1 MLRIICY
8 LLFAGLLFGQG
19 NTISTNELI
28 IKGSSPQ
35 GVTGAS
41 ASVVGASGG
50 SAYYY
55 WIVARYPVGNTYP
68 IGPVSVFNVPNT
80 LTVSNYVRVGWNAP
94 TGATGYDVLRT
105 STPISPNGS
114 CTCAVVTNT
123 SATSVNDTG
132 SALSA
137 YTITTQGEATS
148 RQFINNTDYIF
159 PLLTFAGTG
168 IDYSRASATMPNQTG
183 TGAPVGTCI
192 SGSTYQRLDSA
203 LLYLCVSG
211 GWSLMTTGGSVPSG
225 PAGGDLTGSYPNP
238 TLVASGVSAN
248 TYGSATQVPVFAVDT
263 KGRITSVS
271 NTTIAGT
278 VPGGS
283 AGGSLTGTYPNPTI
297 ANSGAV
303 AGTYGDASNVA
314 QVTVGADGRVTSV
327 SNVAISSGGGGPP
340 SGAAGG
346 DLSGTYP
353 NPSVGTVGGVTAANV
368 AAGAT
373 LANAATNANTANAIV
388 RRNASG
394 QFSGTLIGQADTATA
409 LATTP
414 AQCAAGQYST
424 GITTAGVANCA
435 QVAYGQVSGTPTA
448 LPPSGAASGD
458 LTGSYPAPT
467 LATSGATPGSY
478 GSATTVPVITFDAK
492 GRATATSSTTIAGV
506 APGGAAGG
514 DLVGT
519 YPNPSL
525 ATSGVSAG
533 SYGSIIKYPSI
544 TFDAKGRATSAAN
557 TYFANN
563 EYYVKN
569 YGAVCDGVT
578 DDTTAIQSAITATTG
593 NYGTVVL
600 PNGVCKVTTLTMTS
614 NYQGIKGQSR
624 DGSILYSTTNAPIIS
639 VPTVA
644 TSAEFYYLRF
654 TDFTLKGDNA
664 STGQI
669 GISVT
674 GTGRMT
680 ASSIRNIHFFE
691 IYKGLYTAT
700 SLNSDHNSVID
711 NFFSRPFYGIERAG
725 PGGGS
730 GWIISQNQI
739 YPKAGGRGV
748 YYHNTGVGDVIMSN
762 NHQEEGAYAFYLECT
777 DPCAYGQR
785 FIVNGNKMDGIT
797 TQPIY
802 AYNISNSTFL
812 GNRVQG
818 GGAEPVVF
826 AGTSLSNIYDANEN
840 RGIYLSGADNNS
852 NLSLNGIGT
861 PGTIR
866 IGTTDEAVNNTNQGI
881 SIKDTAANTAIG
893 IGQSQAN
900 SLNLGWNY
908 NATPANAS
916 AQVATF
922 GYNNPITYGASQHN
936 FNVGNVALNTNL
948 LLNLTTPA
956 SSSAACV
963 ASTVKVDANYSYVC
977 TATNTWKRTPLTTWG
992 TSIYNTADYVFSPL
1006 TNGTEIT
1013 ASTPV
1018 NNVIT
1023 AGVYNSVTLAN
1034 APLGLYGNNFD
1045 FPLTITNVTNN
1056 GSGRIRIT
1064 TSQNTNLVTGW
1075 SFTISGVMGVPNA
1088 NGSFSITVVSNTQFD
1103 LDGSS
1108 FAGAYTSGGFA
1119 YRHIHQMYI
1128 SDGTGT
1134 PELVAISGGT
1144 CTLLVTANCTLE
1156 FYAANAHSGAF
1167 TLSDAS
1173 GGVMQAIYS
1182 DSVVFKSIRFPSGS
1196 TTIQGTIVI
1205 PAQYGIDLG
1214 GQGIENTVL
1223 LRGANTNTN
1232 VILARLIGG
1241 SFVLAIHDF
1250 WINSSQVT
1258 ESVSAVGLRF
1268 VNITCCGVT
1277 VNNVRLWDEVHG
1289 VRIDSSDGITLQNVQ
1304 YQQTHNRFQPTA
1316 GIGIYDTTGY
1326 VGGASS
1332 NIQIIGGSVITE
1344 ETWTYGNYLVSGAAN
1359 NGSGLIRITTS
1370 TANTF
1375 ITGDRITVASVGGVP
1390 NATGTWVIT
1399 QISSTQ
1405 FDLDGSTFA
1414 GTYTSGGYAYYGNV
1428 LQSGI
1433 FTSSGDGLTVT
1444 GGTQLRGEYGFQ
1456 ASFATSVTGFIL
1468 SNAVIDRVRYS
1479 AVKVAATT
1487 SVGVGQI
1494 NITNNWMLGN
1504 GFFSTPNLVMDM
1516 NNISESATFI
1526 SGNNIGG
1533 VTGSCVQLT
1542 STKGVNFTGNTIA
1555 SCDLT
1560 GAGAYGIAVTGTAEG
1575 MILSGNRFYDLASL
1589 GSTTNYAFGFAANIT
1604 DSLVTGNNI
1613 GTMQS
1618 ASMAR
1623 ISGTNSNFT
1632 VTGNITKDAPGT
1644 VASASSIAYP
1654 TNIPP
1659 LFQTTGT
1666 TSIDTLTGG
1675 WPGQTVQIL
1684 TNSALTFNA
1693 GASAGQFARAVT
1705 TVANQIV
1712 TFTQLSDGRWWAVN

>member
-1 MLRIICY
+1 MLKVISC
-8 LLFAGLLFGQG
+8 LLFAGMLFGQG
-19 NTISTNELI
+19 TTVTTNELI
-28 IKGSSPQ
+28 IKGASPQ

-41 ASVVGASGG
+41 ASVIGASGG
-50 SAYYY
+50 SNYYY
-55 WIVARYPVGNTYP
+55 WIVTRYPVGNTFP
-68 IGPVSVFNVPNT
+68 IGPVSVFNAPNT

-533 SYGSIIKYPSI
+533 SYGSATAIPVLSV
-544 TFDAKGRATSAAN
+544 DAKGRITSA
-557 TYFANN
+557 T
-563 EYYVKN
+563 
-569 YGAVCDGVT
+569 
-578 DDTTAIQSAITATTG
+578 
-593 NYGTVVL
+593 
-600 PNGVCKVTTLTMTS
+600 
-614 NYQGIKGQSR
+614 
-624 DGSILYSTTNAPIIS
+624 
-639 VPTVA
+639 
-644 TSAEFYYLRF
+644 
-654 TDFTLKGDNA
+654 
-664 STGQI
+664 
-669 GISVT
+669 
-674 GTGRMT
+674 
-680 ASSIRNIHFFE
+680 
-691 IYKGLYTAT
+691 
-700 SLNSDHNSVID
+700 
-711 NFFSRPFYGIERAG
+711 
-725 PGGGS
+725 
-730 GWIISQNQI
+730 
-739 YPKAGGRGV
+739 
-748 YYHNTGVGDVIMSN
+748 
-762 NHQEEGAYAFYLECT
+762 
-777 DPCAYGQR
+777 
-785 FIVNGNKMDGIT
+785 
-797 TQPIY
+797 
-802 AYNISNSTFL
+802 
-812 GNRVQG
+812 
-818 GGAEPVVF
+818 
-826 AGTSLSNIYDANEN
+826 
-840 RGIYLSGADNNS
+840 
-852 NLSLNGIGT
+852 
-861 PGTIR
+861 
-866 IGTTDEAVNNTNQGI
+866 
-881 SIKDTAANTAIG
+881 TAANTPAAITG
-893 IGQSQAN
+893 STPSPLQA
-900 SLNLGWNY
+900 LRRTK
-908 NATPANAS
+908 ATATTPVYQWAS
-916 AQVATF
+916 APT
-922 GYNNPITYGASQHN
+922 
-936 FNVGNVALNTNL
+936 
-948 LLNLTTPA
+948 
-956 SSSAACV
+956 
-963 ASTVKVDANYSYVC
+963 
-977 TATNTWKRTPLTTWG
+977 
-992 TSIYNTADYVFSPL
+992 YNTQDYVFTAL
-1006 TNGTEIT
+1006 VNGTTIT

-1018 NNVIT
+1018 NGVIT
-1023 AGVYNSVTLAN
+1023 AGAWNSVTLAD
-1034 APLGLYGNNFD
+1034 APLGVYGTNFD
-1045 FPLTITNVTNN
+1045 SPITIT
-1056 GSGRIRIT
+1056 
-1064 TSQNTNLVTGW
+1064 
-1075 SFTISGVMGVPNA
+1075 
-1088 NGSFSITVVSNTQFD
+1088 
-1103 LDGSS
+1103 
-1108 FAGAYTSGGFA
+1108 
-1119 YRHIHQMYI
+1119 
-1128 SDGTGT
+1128 
-1134 PELVAISGGT
+1134 
-1144 CTLLVTANCTLE
+1144 
-1156 FYAANAHSGAF
+1156 
-1167 TLSDAS
+1167 
-1173 GGVMQAIYS
+1173 
-1182 DSVVFKSIRFPSGS
+1182 
-1196 TTIQGTIVI
+1196 
-1205 PAQYGIDLG
+1205 
-1214 GQGIENTVL
+1214 
-1223 LRGANTNTN
+1223 
-1232 VILARLIGG
+1232 
-1241 SFVLAIHDF
+1241 
-1250 WINSSQVT
+1250 
-1258 ESVSAVGLRF
+1258 
-1268 VNITCCGVT
+1268 
-1277 VNNVRLWDEVHG
+1277 
-1289 VRIDSSDGITLQNVQ
+1289 
-1304 YQQTHNRFQPTA
+1304 
-1316 GIGIYDTTGY
+1316 
-1326 VGGASS
+1326 
-1332 NIQIIGGSVITE
+1332 
-1344 ETWTYGNYLVSGAAN
+1344 GAAN
-1359 NGSGLIRITTS
+1359 NGSGLIRITVASSGQYTTGMKFTISGVVGATQANGEWIITRVSNTQFDLQGSAFSSAYTS
-1370 TANTF
+1370 GGTAYRNIHQLYLSGGTGNGELVSISGGTCTTGVTSNCTIRFYAANAHSGAFTIADATGGAMQAVYADSSTYKRVIWRSGNITFKGKFVFPAQYGIDLGGQGMTNTVLVRDADPANIGVNLSDDLIEANLF
-1375 ITGDRITVASVGGVP
+1375 SGSFSIGIHDFWINSQNVTLTNTPSGIHLTNITCCGVDIQNVRVWDEGYGIRNDSSDLTNIVNFQYQQTHNRANAVAGIGVYDNAGYTGGASSSVQITGGYIITSETYTYAVATITNAVNNGGAIQLTTLSPSGWSTGDIIKVASVGGVP
-1390 NATGTWVIT
+1390 NATGTWTIT
-1399 QISSTQ
+1399 VNSATQ
-1405 FDLDGSTFA
+1405 FTLTGSTWA
-1414 GTYTSGGYAYYGNV
+1414 GAYTSGGYATYGNV
-1428 LQSGI
+1428 LEAAI
-1433 FTSSGDGLTVT
+1433 DTTSGDGLVIS
-1444 GGTQLRGEYGFQ
+1444 GGQTLRGEYGIR
-1456 ASFATSVTGFIL
+1456 ANLTSSVTGFIV
-1468 SNAVIDRVRYS
+1468 SNTIIDRVRYGAIQLS
-1479 AVKVAATT
+1479 GTT
-1487 SVGVGQI
+1487 SIGIGQV
-1494 NITNNWMLGN
+1494 NITNNWLLGN
-1504 GFFSTPNLVMDM
+1504 GYPSTPSVIIDM
-1516 NNISESATFI
+1516 TNITESAVLI
-1526 SGNNIGG
+1526 QGNEIGAI
-1533 VTGSCVQLT
+1533 TGSCIQLT
-1542 STKGVNFTGNTIA
+1542 NTKGVIVSNNTIA
-1555 SCDLT
+1555 SCDQT
-1560 GAGAYGIAVTGTAEG
+1560 QAGAYGIAVTGTAEG

-1618 ASMAR
+1618 ANMIY

-1632 VTGNITKDAPGT
+1632 VTGNVTKDAPT
-1644 VASASSIAYP
+1644 AVASASSIAIP
-1654 TNIPP
+1654 ANIPP

-1666 TSIDTLTGG
+1666 TAIDTMTGG

>member
-1 MLRIICY
+1 MKRFVLALIIS
-8 LLFAGLLFGQG
+8 LSALAQG
-19 NTISTNELI
+19 SSLTTNELI

-41 ASVVGASGG
+41 ANVVGASGG

-55 WIVARYPVGNTYP
+55 WIVTRYATGNTYP
-68 IGPVSVFNVPNT
+68 IGPVAVFNAPNT
-80 LTVSNYVRVGWNAP
+80 LTLSNYVRVGWNP
-94 TGATGYDVLRT
+94 PVGATGYDVLRT
-105 STPISPNGS
+105 NTPISPNGS

-132 SALSA
+132 SALGS
-137 YTITTQGEATS
+137 YTITSQGEVTT
-148 RQFINNTDYIF
+148 RQSINNTDYIF
-159 PLLTFAGTG
+159 PLLTFTGGG
-168 IDYSRASATMPNQTG
+168 IDYSRASATMPNRTG
-183 TGAPVGTCI
+183 TGAPSGTCI
-192 SGSTYQRLDSA
+192 SGSTYQQLDSA
-203 LLYLCVSG
+203 SLYLCVNG
-211 GWSLMTTGGSVPSG
+211 GWTLLTTGGSVPSG
-225 PAGGDLTGSYPNP
+225 PAGGDLTGTYPNP
-238 TLVASGVSAN
+238 TLPTTGVLAGTYGNASTVGQFTVDAKGRITSAANVTITGAAPSGAAGGSLAGTYPNPTLSASGVSAA
-248 TYGSATQVPVFAVDT
+248 TYGSATQSAV
-263 KGRITSVS
+263 
-271 NTTIAGT
+271 
-278 VPGGS
+278 
-283 AGGSLTGTYPNPTI
+283 
-297 ANSGAV
+297 V
-303 AGTYGDASNVA
+303 AI
-314 QVTVGADGRVTSV
+314 GADGRVTSA
-327 SNVAISSGGGGPP
+327 SNTTI
-340 SGAAGG
+340 
-346 DLSGTYP
+346 SGT
-353 NPSVGTVGGVTAANV
+353 
-368 AAGAT
+368 
-373 LANAATNANTANAIV
+373 
-388 RRNASG
+388 
-394 QFSGTLIGQADTATA
+394 
-409 LATTP
+409 
-414 AQCAAGQYST
+414 
-424 GITTAGVANCA
+424 
-435 QVAYGQVSGTPTA
+435 
-448 LPPSGAASGD
+448 
-458 LTGSYPAPT
+458 
-467 LATSGATPGSY
+467 
-478 GSATTVPVITFDAK
+478 
-492 GRATATSSTTIAGV
+492 

-514 DLVGT
+514 DLTGT
-519 YPNPSL
+519 YPNPTL

-533 SYGSIIKYPSI
+533 GYGSIIKYPSI

-992 TSIYNTADYVFSPL
+992 TSIYNAADYVFSTL

-1023 AGVYNSVTLAN
+1023 AGSYNSVTLAN
-1034 APLGLYGNNFD
+1034 APLGVYGTNFD
-1045 FPLTITNVTNN
+1045 SPITIT
-1056 GSGRIRIT
+1056 
-1064 TSQNTNLVTGW
+1064 
-1075 SFTISGVMGVPNA
+1075 
-1088 NGSFSITVVSNTQFD
+1088 
-1103 LDGSS
+1103 
-1108 FAGAYTSGGFA
+1108 
-1119 YRHIHQMYI
+1119 
-1128 SDGTGT
+1128 
-1134 PELVAISGGT
+1134 
-1144 CTLLVTANCTLE
+1144 
-1156 FYAANAHSGAF
+1156 
-1167 TLSDAS
+1167 
-1173 GGVMQAIYS
+1173 
-1182 DSVVFKSIRFPSGS
+1182 
-1196 TTIQGTIVI
+1196 
-1205 PAQYGIDLG
+1205 
-1214 GQGIENTVL
+1214 
-1223 LRGANTNTN
+1223 
-1232 VILARLIGG
+1232 
-1241 SFVLAIHDF
+1241 
-1250 WINSSQVT
+1250 
-1258 ESVSAVGLRF
+1258 
-1268 VNITCCGVT
+1268 
-1277 VNNVRLWDEVHG
+1277 
-1289 VRIDSSDGITLQNVQ
+1289 
-1304 YQQTHNRFQPTA
+1304 
-1316 GIGIYDTTGY
+1316 
-1326 VGGASS
+1326 
-1332 NIQIIGGSVITE
+1332 
-1344 ETWTYGNYLVSGAAN
+1344 GAAN
-1359 NGSGLIRITTS
+1359 NGSGLIRITVASSGQYTTGMRFTISGVLGATQANGEWAITRVSNTQFDLQGSVFSSAYTS
-1370 TANTF
+1370 GGIAYRNIHQLYISGGVGNGELVTISGGTCAIGATTSCTIRFYAANAHSGAYTITDATQGVMQAIYSDSNTYKRISWPSGDLSIKGKITLPAQYGIDLSGQGMTNTVLIRDAGTINLGVNLSDDLIELNQF
-1375 ITGDRITVASVGGVP
+1375 SGSFSMGLHDFWINSSLVTLTNTPAGIHLTNITCCGVDIQNVRIWDEGYGIRNDSSDLTNIFNFQYQQTHNRANAVAGIGVYDRSGYTGGASSGVQITGGYIITSEIYTYAVAPITNAVNNGGAIQLTTLSPSGWVTGDIIKVASVGGVP
-1390 NATGTWVIT
+1390 NATGTWTIT
-1399 QISSTQ
+1399 VNSATQ
-1405 FDLDGSTFA
+1405 FTLQGSTWA
-1414 GTYTSGGYAYYGNV
+1414 GAYTSGGYATYGNV
-1428 LQSGI
+1428 LETAI
-1433 FTSSGDGLTVT
+1433 DTTSGDGLVISG
-1444 GGTQLRGEYGFQ
+1444 GGTIRGEYGIR
-1456 ASFATSVTGFIL
+1456 ANLESSVTGFIV
-1468 SNAVIDRVRYS
+1468 SNTIIDRVRYGAIQLS
-1479 AVKVAATT
+1479 GTT
-1487 SVGVGQI
+1487 SIGIGQV
-1494 NITNNWMLGN
+1494 NITNNWILGN
-1504 GFFSTPNLVMDM
+1504 GYPNTPTIVIDM
-1516 NNISESATFI
+1516 TNITESAVLI
-1526 SGNNIGG
+1526 QGNEIASI
-1533 VTGSCVQLT
+1533 TGSCIQLT
-1542 STKGVNFTGNTIA
+1542 NSKGVIVANNTIA

-1560 GAGAYGIAVTGTAEG
+1560 GTGASGIAVTGTAEG
-1575 MILSGNRFYDLASL
+1575 MTLQGNRFQDLASL
-1589 GSTTNYAFGFAANIT
+1589 GSTTNYAITLAA
-1604 DSLVTGNNI
+1604 DVTNSIISGNNI
-1613 GTMQS
+1613 GSMQS
-1618 ASMAR
+1618 ANMNVQ
-1623 ISGTNSNFT
+1623 SGTNSNLI
-1632 VTGNITKDAPGT
+1632 VTGNVTRDAPNA
-1644 VASASSIAYP
+1644 VASASTIAIP
-1654 TNIPP
+1654 ANIPP
-1659 LFQTTGT
+1659 LFQVTGT
-1666 TSIDTLTGG
+1666 TAIDTMTGG
-1675 WPGQTVQIL
+1675 WLGRTIQVL
-1684 TNSALTFNA
+1684 TSSAVTFNA
-1693 GASAGQFARAVT
+1693 GASAGQFARAIT

-1712 TFTQLSDGRWWAVN
+1712 TFTMLSDNRWWAVN